1 MSVRLCVMTL
11 CICFSELDECIFFR
25 RVCQTECEDFS
36 TKTVYIYSKVGGVD
50 VTLIEG
56 EQIIK

>member
-1 MSVRLCVMTL
+1 MSVRLCVTL
-11 CICFSELDECIFFR
+11 CICFSELNECIFFAVSVRQSVKIFRLR
-25 RVCQTECEDFS
+25 RC
-36 TKTVYIYSKVGGVD
+36 IYSKVGGVD